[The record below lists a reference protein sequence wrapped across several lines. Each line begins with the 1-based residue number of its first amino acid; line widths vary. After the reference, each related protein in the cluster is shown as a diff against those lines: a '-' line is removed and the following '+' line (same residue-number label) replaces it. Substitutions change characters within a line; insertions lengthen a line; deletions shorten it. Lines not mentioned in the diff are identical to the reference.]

1 MAEKHFLQLFT
12 NQTAN
17 GSGAEERVE
26 IGDVTIFIEGVY
38 DNAIVQIE
46 HQPRGKTTW
55 FPIPNG
61 LFQFNDVLTHLSMVN
76 ADLPIG
82 KIRANLSDV
91 TGNTNIADA
100 YTRPRQIDL

>member
-1 MAEKHFLQLFT
+1 MAEKHFLQLFI
-12 NQTAN
+12 NQTEN
-17 GSGAEERVE
+17 GSGDEERIE
-26 IGDVTIFIEGVY
+26 IGDITIFIEGVY

-46 HQPRGKTTW
+46 HQARGKITW
-55 FPIPNG
+55 FPVPNG

-82 KIRANLSDV
+82 KIRATLSDV
-91 TGNTNIADA
+91 TGNTIIVDA